1 MKVRFGIIGGTGISD
16 LLNKKTEKR
25 VKTRYGMPSDKV
37 SIGEINGKEVAF
49 IPRHGKKHKIPPHS
63 INYRANIY
71 ALKSLG
77 VEKIIST
84 SSVGIINANIQL
96 GDFIVLDD
104 FIDFT
109 KKPHTFFDKFKEK
122 PVHVDLT
129 EPFSPKLREILI
141 EVCKEKGYSFQD
153 KGIYV
158 NTSGPRL
165 ETPAEIR
172 MFNRMDA
179 DVIGMTIV
187 PEAVLS
193 RELGIGYASIAVG
206 VNYACGISEKP
217 LSYEEIEQGMKWK
230 EKQLKEIIKDVV
242 KRV

>member
-1 MKVRFGIIGGTGISD
+1 MKVRVGIIGGTGISE
-16 LLNKKTEKR
+16 LLTKKVEKR
-25 VKTRYGMPSDKV
+25 VKTPYGKPSDKV
-37 SIGEINGKEVAF
+37 SVGEINGKKVVF
-49 IPRHGKKHKIPPHS
+49 ITRHGKKHIIPPHN
-63 INYRANIY
+63 INHRANIY

-77 VEKIIST
+77 VENIISIAC
-84 SSVGIINANIQL
+84 VGIINANIQI
-96 GDFIVLDD
+96 GDFIIIDD
-104 FIDFT
+104 FLDFT
-109 KKPHTFFDKFKEK
+109 KKSHTFFDKFDKK

-129 EPFSPKLREILI
+129 NPFSPKLRKILI
-141 EVCKEKGYSFQD
+141 EVCREKGYSFHD

-193 RELGIGYASIAVG
+193 RELDIEYASIAVG

-230 EKQLKEIIKDVV
+230 EEQLKEIIKNII
-242 KRV
+242 KRI

>member
-1 MKVRFGIIGGTGISD
+1 MKVRVGIIAGTGISE
-16 LLNKKTEKR
+16 LLDKGKEKT
-25 VKTRYGMPSDKV
+25 VKTPYGKPSDKV
-37 SIGEINGKEVAF
+37 SVGEINGKKVVF
-49 IPRHGKKHKIPPHS
+49 ITRHGKKHIIPPHN
-63 INYRANIY
+63 INHRANIY

-77 VEKIIST
+77 VENIISIAC
-84 SSVGIINANIQL
+84 VGIINANIQI
-96 GDFIVLDD
+96 GDFIIIDD
-104 FIDFT
+104 FLDFT
-109 KKPHTFFDKFKEK
+109 KKSHTFFDKFDKK

-129 EPFSPKLREILI
+129 NPFSPKLRKILI
-141 EVCKEKGYSFQD
+141 EVCREKGYSFHD

-193 RELGIGYASIAVG
+193 RELDIEYASIAVG

-230 EKQLKEIIKDVV
+230 EEQLKEIIKNII
-242 KRV
+242 KRI